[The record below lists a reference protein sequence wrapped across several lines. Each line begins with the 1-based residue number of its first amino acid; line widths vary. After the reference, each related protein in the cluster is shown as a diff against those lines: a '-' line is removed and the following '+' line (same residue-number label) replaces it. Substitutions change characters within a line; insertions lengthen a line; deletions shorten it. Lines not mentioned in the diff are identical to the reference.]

1 VSLGCGYKK
10 YNMIKIKLS
19 DNKNIKCF
27 GGLLLLKD
35 ILLDYSMEITD
46 SNDYDYE
53 FVAANEFLDLSL
65 SLKDSIDWGLNNISK
80 KSGDYFLFH
89 GGDSTSIMGVYEVF
103 TESNAK
109 FLFKKQLL
117 SQDDY
122 KVSTTL
128 NKWFFGS
135 GTILDRGYDIPNDV
149 YSKMK
154 LTGYN
159 VAHNWPHLQ
168 TAYVTSDTR
177 DVDVCAI
184 YQGILDNGNTDHGL
198 RSDVLY
204 TKHRKG
210 AWDELTK
217 IESKYNIVKGQSSPQ
232 EFFEVMKRSKIGL
245 SPFGM
250 GELCYRDLELIQWG
264 CLLIK
269 PDMSKVI
276 TEPDFFKPME
286 TYIPVKP
293 DWSDLNET
301 IEKVLGNFQNYQ
313 YIIDNVRKK
322 VVEMYS
328 YKNVCMHWYN
338 FFNDLSGVDGE
349 SNYE

>member
-1 VSLGCGYKK
+1 
-10 YNMIKIKLS
+10 MIKIRLS
-19 DNKNIKCF
+19 DNQNMKCF
-27 GGLLLLKD
+27 SGLVISKD
-35 ILLDYSMEITD
+35 MLMDYSIDITD
-46 SNDYDYE
+46 SDDYDYE
-53 FVAANEFLDLSL
+53 FIAATEFLDLSL
-65 SLKDSIDWGLNNISK
+65 PLKDSIDWGLENLSK
-80 KSGDYFLFH
+80 KSGDYYLVH

-103 TESNAK
+103 IESDAK
-109 FLFKKQLL
+109 YLFKKQLL

-122 KVSTTL
+122 REKTTL
-128 NKWFFGS
+128 NKWFFGNGSDLDS
-135 GTILDRGYDIPNDV
+135 GYNISDDV
-149 YSKMK
+149 YSRMK

-168 TAYVTSDTR
+168 QMQIVNNER
-177 DVDVCAI
+177 DIDVCAV
-184 YQGILDNGNTDHGL
+184 YQGILNNGNTDHGL

-210 AWDELTK
+210 AWDKLDHISET
-217 IESKYNIVKGQSSPQ
+217 YDIVKGQTSPEQ
-232 EFFEVMKRSKIGL
+232 FVETMKRSKIGL

-286 TYIPVKP
+286 TYVPVKL

-301 IEKVLGNFQNYQ
+301 IHKVLDNFKDYQ
-313 YIIDNVRKK
+313 YIIDNARQK

-328 YKNVCMHWYN
+328 YENVCMYWYN
-338 FFNDLSGVDGE
+338 FFVDLSGVQSE
-349 SNYE
+349 

>member
-1 VSLGCGYKK
+1 
-10 YNMIKIKLS
+10 MIKVKLS
-19 DNKNIKCF
+19 DNQNMKCF
-27 GGLLLLKD
+27 SGFIHTRDLLR
-35 ILLDYSMEITD
+35 DYSIDITD

-53 FVAANEFLDLSL
+53 FVDASQFLTLSL
-65 SLKDSIDWGLNNISK
+65 PLQESIDNGLENLSK

-103 TESNAK
+103 VESNAK
-109 FLFKKQLL
+109 YLFKKQLL
-117 SQDDY
+117 SQEDY
-122 KVSTTL
+122 KEKTTL
-128 NKWFFGS
+128 NKWFFGKGS
-135 GTILDRGYDIPNDV
+135 TLDGGYNIPDDV
-149 YSKMK
+149 YSRMK

-168 TAYVTSDTR
+168 QMQLTNQDR
-177 DVDVCAI
+177 DIDVCAI
-184 YQGILDNGNTDHGL
+184 YQGILNNGNSDHGL

-210 AWDELTK
+210 AWDTLEDISET
-217 IESKYNIVKGQSSPQ
+217 YNIVKGQTSPEQ
-232 EFFEVMKRSKIGL
+232 FVEIMKRSKVGI

-264 CLLIK
+264 CLLLK

-301 IEKVLGNFQNYQ
+301 IENVLDYFEDYE
-313 YIIDNVRKK
+313 YIIDNARQK

-328 YKNVCMHWYN
+328 YENVCMYWYN
-338 FFNDLSGVDGE
+338 FFANLSGVE
-349 SNYE
+349 SK

>member
-1 VSLGCGYKK
+1 V
-10 YNMIKIKLS
+10 IKVKLS
-19 DNKNIKCF
+19 DNQNMKCF
-27 GGLLLLKD
+27 SGLVISRDMLKD
-35 ILLDYSMEITD
+35 YSIDITD
-46 SNDYDYE
+46 SDDYDYE
-53 FVAANEFLDLSL
+53 FVDANQFLKLSL
-65 SLKDSIDWGLNNISK
+65 PLQDSIDWGLENLSK

-103 TESNAK
+103 IKSNAK
-109 FLFKKQLL
+109 YSFKKQLL
-117 SQDDY
+117 SQEDY
-122 KVSTTL
+122 KEETTL
-128 NKWFFGS
+128 NKWFFGKGS
-135 GTILDRGYDIPNDV
+135 VLDRGYDISDDV

-168 TAYVTSDTR
+168 QMQLTNQDR
-177 DVDVCAI
+177 DIDVCAV
-184 YQGILDNGNTDHGL
+184 YQGILDNGNMDHEVQ
-198 RSDVLY
+198 SDILY

-210 AWDELTK
+210 AWDKLDYISET
-217 IESKYNIVKGQSSPQ
+217 YNVVKGQTALEQ
-232 EFFEVMKRSKIGL
+232 FVEIMKRSKIGL

-286 TYIPVKP
+286 TYVPVKL

-301 IEKVLGNFQNYQ
+301 IHKVLDNFKDYQ
-313 YIIDNVRKK
+313 YIIDNARQK

-328 YKNVCMHWYN
+328 YQNVCKYWYN
-338 FFNDLSGVDGE
+338 FFSDLSGIE
-349 SNYE
+349 NE

>member
-1 VSLGCGYKK
+1 
-10 YNMIKIKLS
+10 MIKIKLS
-19 DNKNIKCF
+19 DSQNIKCF
-27 GGLLLLKD
+27 SGLILSKD
-35 ILLDYSMEITD
+35 ILNDYSIQLTD

-53 FVAANEFLDLSL
+53 FLGSDEFLNLSL
-65 SLKDSIDWGLNNISK
+65 PLNESIDWGLENISK
-80 KSGDYFLFH
+80 KTGDYFLFH
-89 GGDSTSIMGVYEVF
+89 GGDSTSIMGAYEVF
-103 TESNAK
+103 IKSNAK
-109 FLFKKQLL
+109 YLFKKQLL
-117 SQDDY
+117 TQADY
-122 KVSTTL
+122 KEKTTL
-128 NKWFFGS
+128 NKWFFENGS
-135 GTILDRGYDIPNDV
+135 ILDRGYDIPNNI
-149 YSKMK
+149 YSKIK

-168 TAYVTSDTR
+168 QMHTGLDNR

-184 YQGILDNGNTDHGL
+184 YQGILDNGNMDHEL

-204 TKHRKG
+204 TKHRKT
-210 AWDELTK
+210 AWDELSK
-217 IESKYNIVKGQSSPQ
+217 IEDRYNIVKGQSTPQ
-232 EFFEVMKRSKIGL
+232 QFVDVMKRSKIGI

-269 PDMSKVI
+269 PDMGKVL

-301 IEKVLGNFQNYQ
+301 IEKVLGNFKDYS
-313 YIIDNVRKK
+313 YIVDNARQK

-328 YKNVCMHWYN
+328 YQNVCMYWYN
-338 FFNDLSGVDGE
+338 FFSNLNGV
-349 SNYE
+349 NNA

>member
-1 VSLGCGYKK
+1 
-10 YNMIKIKLS
+10 MIKIKLS

-27 GGLLLLKD
+27 SGLLLSKD
-35 ILLDYSMEITD
+35 ILSDYSMEITD

-65 SLKDSIDWGLNNISK
+65 PLRESIDWGIENLSK

-103 TESNAK
+103 MESNAK

-135 GTILDRGYDIPNDV
+135 GTILDRGYDIPDDV

-168 TAYVTSDTR
+168 QMHVGSDTR

-184 YQGILDNGNTDHGL
+184 YQGILDNGNTDHEL

-217 IESKYNIVKGQSSPQ
+217 IESKYNIVKGQSSPH
-232 EFFEVMKRSKIGL
+232 EFIEVMKRSKIGL

-313 YIIDNVRKK
+313 YIIDNARKK

-328 YKNVCMHWYN
+328 YQNVCMYWYN
-338 FFNDLSGVDGE
+338 FFNNLSGVINE
-349 SNYE
+349 

>member
-1 VSLGCGYKK
+1 
-10 YNMIKIKLS
+10 M
-19 DNKNIKCF
+19 KCF
-27 GGLLLLKD
+27 GGLVISRDMLKD
-35 ILLDYSMEITD
+35 YSIDITD
-46 SNDYDYE
+46 SDDYDYE
-53 FVAANEFLDLSL
+53 FVDANQFLKLSL
-65 SLKDSIDWGLNNISK
+65 PLRDSIDWGLENLSK

-103 TESNAK
+103 IKSNAK
-109 FLFKKQLL
+109 YLFKKQLL
-117 SQDDY
+117 SQEDY
-122 KVSTTL
+122 KEETTL
-128 NKWFFGS
+128 NKWFFGKGS
-135 GTILDRGYDIPNDV
+135 VLDRGYDISDDV

-168 TAYVTSDTR
+168 QMQLANDNR
-177 DVDVCAI
+177 DIDVCAI
-184 YQGILDNGNTDHGL
+184 YRGILDNGNMDHEVQ
-198 RSDVLY
+198 SDLLY

-210 AWDELTK
+210 AWDKLDYISET
-217 IESKYNIVKGQSSPQ
+217 YNVVKGQTAPEQ
-232 EFFEVMKRSKIGL
+232 FVEIMKRSKIGL

-264 CLLIK
+264 CLLVK

-286 TYIPVKP
+286 TYVPVKL

-301 IEKVLGNFQNYQ
+301 IHKVLDNFKDYQ
-313 YIIDNVRKK
+313 YIIDNARQK

-328 YKNVCMHWYN
+328 YQNVCKYWYN
-338 FFNDLSGVDGE
+338 FFSDLSGIE
-349 SNYE
+349 NE

>member
-1 VSLGCGYKK
+1 
-10 YNMIKIKLS
+10 MIKVKLS
-19 DNKNIKCF
+19 DNQNMKCF
-27 GGLLLLKD
+27 SGLVISRDMLKD
-35 ILLDYSMEITD
+35 YSIDITD
-46 SNDYDYE
+46 SDDYDYE
-53 FVAANEFLDLSL
+53 FVDANQFLKLSL
-65 SLKDSIDWGLNNISK
+65 PLQDSIDWGLENLSK

-103 TESNAK
+103 IKSNAK
-109 FLFKKQLL
+109 YSFKKQLL
-117 SQDDY
+117 SQEDY
-122 KVSTTL
+122 KEETAL
-128 NKWFFGS
+128 NKWFFGKGS
-135 GTILDRGYDIPNDV
+135 VLDRGYDISDDV

-168 TAYVTSDTR
+168 QMQLTNQDR
-177 DVDVCAI
+177 DIDVCAV
-184 YQGILDNGNTDHGL
+184 YQGILDNGNMDHEVQ
-198 RSDVLY
+198 SDILY

-210 AWDELTK
+210 AWDKLDYISET
-217 IESKYNIVKGQSSPQ
+217 YNVVKGQTALEQ
-232 EFFEVMKRSKIGL
+232 FVEIMKRSKIGL

-286 TYIPVKP
+286 TYVPVKL

-301 IEKVLGNFQNYQ
+301 IHKVLDNFKDYQ
-313 YIIDNVRKK
+313 YIIDNARQK

-328 YKNVCMHWYN
+328 YQNVCKYWYN
-338 FFNDLSGVDGE
+338 FFSDLSGIE
-349 SNYE
+349 NE